1 MNHSCRIHL
10 ADGII
15 HAVGRRS
22 VRKTTPAKLSHPTS
36 ISSGEKEVSHGHE
49 EGEEEEDVEVT
60 SPARASYW
68 GRALASYFARHL
80 SLNDSGRTQTRPL
93 LFFTA
98 LTGLSGHAAADEK
111 LVVAQHCR
119 RGSAQRAG
127 VDPPDLILFAARRL
141 ALLSYPLSPIAA
153 RGSTSGPRSRSTG
166 NCDAS
171 PFSWPEHGA
180 VPKTRQSRRRTSK
193 RACLLT
199 LQL

>member
-1 MNHSCRIHL
+1 MSHSSRSWHHPCGREAKCKENHSCKTFSPYL
-10 ADGII
+10 NII
-15 HAVGRRS
+15 KREGSKPWPRRRRRRRRCRS
-22 VRKTTPAKLSHPTS
+22 NV
-36 ISSGEKEVSHGHE
+36 
-49 EGEEEEDVEVT
+49 
-60 SPARASYW
+60 ASASLVW

-193 RACLLT
+193 RACLPT